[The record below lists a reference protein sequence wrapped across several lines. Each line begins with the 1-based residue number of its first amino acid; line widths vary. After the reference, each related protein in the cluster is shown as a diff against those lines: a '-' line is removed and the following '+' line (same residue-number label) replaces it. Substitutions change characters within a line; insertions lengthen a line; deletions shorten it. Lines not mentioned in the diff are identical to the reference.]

1 MTLLAAISEDL
12 ALRPA
17 DSAAACPHCGSPT
30 RGAGLFCCRGCAG
43 AHALIARLR
52 LGDWYEH
59 RPAQVAPP
67 VIELLPTDP
76 TPFVHIIDDTA
87 SLELAVDGLHCAAC
101 VWLIETALGYDSAII
116 EARLNATTGRLRLR
130 WRGPASLATRF
141 ADLVRGLGYRVA
153 PFVPGAAL
161 KLADEE
167 ERFLLRCLAV
177 AAFAAT
183 NVMLLSVAVWSGAD
197 SMGTATRDMLHWISA
212 AIALPAL
219 LFAGRPFL
227 RSAIG
232 ALRHGRAT
240 MDLPIVIGV
249 ALTAGV
255 SLSET
260 IRSGPYAYFESALM
274 LVFFL
279 LVGRY
284 VERRARGR
292 SRSAAAHLLSLANGV
307 ATVEEPNGSLRT
319 VAAGGI
325 ARGDILRLATG
336 ERALA
341 DAVLLDSNT
350 RIDNAV
356 VTGESA
362 PVAVS
367 RGETVPCGGINLGSP
382 VRLRVEAVGN
392 DTTLARIAALLEG
405 AEQGRGRFTAIA
417 DRIARYYTP
426 VVHMLAAAA
435 FGIWVWGFGLSVH
448 DGLLI
453 AAATLIV
460 TCPCALALAQPAAN
474 AAAVTAL
481 ARCGVLVVSP
491 TALERLASIDIVVF
505 DKTGTLTVG
514 HPTLLDES
522 TLAPADIA
530 LAASLAANSRHP
542 LARALVRASSDVVA
556 ADNVVEHPGQ
566 GLMADDV
573 RLGSRAFCGIAGPES
588 GDAASEMWL
597 TRPGREPVRFVFAD
611 MPRPDAGQTVE
622 ALKQRGLEVRL
633 LSGDRAP
640 AVDAVAADLGID
652 AWEAGLTPELKL
664 QRVNAMIAAG
674 RRPLMIGDGI
684 NDAPVLAAAHASLS
698 PGGATDIATAAA
710 DAIIQGEKLGAVIDA
725 LDLAQ
730 SAARATRVNL
740 VLALA
745 YNLIA
750 VPVAVLGLLT
760 PPLAAAAM
768 SGSSL
773 IVVLNA
779 LRVGKYRPA
788 R

>member
-1 MTLLAAISEDL
+1 MTLAATSEGIVLASDGMAAICL
-12 ALRPA
+12 
-17 DSAAACPHCGSPT
+17 HCGGPV
-30 RGAGLFCCRGCAG
+30 RGGGRFCCRGCAG
-43 AHALIARLR
+43 AHALIARLG
-52 LGDWYEH
+52 LVDWYQR
-59 RPAQVAPP
+59 RPAEIAAPA
-67 VIELLPTDP
+67 VDLVPTDP
-76 TPFVHIIDDTA
+76 APFVRIAGDTA
-87 SLELAVDGLHCAAC
+87 SLDLAVDGLHCAAC
-101 VWLIETALGYDSAII
+101 VWLIETALGYDRDVI
-116 EARLNATTGRLRLR
+116 EARLNATTGRLHLR
-130 WRGPASLATRF
+130 WRGPASRATGF

-161 KLADEE
+161 SLAGEE

-183 NVMLLSVAVWSGAD
+183 NVMLLSVAVWSGGD
-197 SMGTATRDMLHWISA
+197 SMGTATRDLLHWISA
-212 AIALPAL
+212 VIALPAL

-249 ALTAGV
+249 TLTAGV

-260 IRSGPYAYFESALM
+260 IRSGPHAYFESALM

-292 SRSAAAHLLSLANGV
+292 SRSAAAHLLSLASGV
-307 ATVEEPNGSLRT
+307 ATVEEPNGELRT

-325 ARGDILRLATG
+325 MRGDILRLATG

-341 DAVLLDSNT
+341 DAVLLDSST

-362 PVAVS
+362 PAAVS
-367 RGETVPCGGINLGSP
+367 MGDTVPCGAINLGPS
-382 VRLRVEAVGN
+382 VRLRVEAAGN
-392 DTTLARIAALLEG
+392 ETTLARIAVLLEG

-417 DRIARYYTP
+417 DRIARWYTP
-426 VVHMLAAAA
+426 AVHMLAGAA
-435 FGIWVWGFGLSVH
+435 FGIWVWGVGLSVH

-453 AAATLIV
+453 AAAILIV

-491 TALERLASIDIVVF
+491 TALERLASIDVVVF

-514 HPTLLDES
+514 RPTLLYER
-522 TLAPADIA
+522 TLAPADLA

-542 LARALVRASSDVVA
+542 LARALVQASPDVVPA
-556 ADNVVEHPGQ
+556 HNVVEHPGQ
-566 GLMADDV
+566 GLMAGDV
-573 RLGSRAFCGIAGPES
+573 RLGSRAFCSITGRTA
-588 GDAASEMWL
+588 GDAGSEMWL
-597 TRPGREPVRFVFAD
+597 TRPGHEPVRFAFAD
-611 MPRPDAGQTVE
+611 ALRPDAGQTVE
-622 ALKQRGLEVRL
+622 ALKRRGLEVHL

-640 AVDAVAADLGID
+640 AVAAVAADLGID
-652 AWEAGLTPELKL
+652 AWEAELTPELKL
-664 QRVNAMIAAG
+664 QRIEAMTAAG

-710 DAIIQGEKLGAVIDA
+710 DAVIQGEKLRAVIDA

-730 SAARATRVNL
+730 SATRTTRVNL
-740 VLALA
+740 ILALA
-745 YNLIA
+745 YNLVA
-750 VPVAVLGLLT
+750 VPVAVLGFLT
-760 PPLAAAAM
+760 PPIAAAAM

-773 IVVLNA
+773 LVILNA
-779 LRVGKYRPA
+779 LRVGKYRPIL
-788 R
+788 